1 MREDIIDSDGVVRL
15 VVMVGRLRM
24 TLFGCC
30 PLWELLPR
38 FNVRLDRMLSE
49 RGRSLLEFVLASSF

>member
-15 VVMVGRLRM
+15 VVMVGRLR
-24 TLFGCC
+24 TLFGC